1 MCGVAGFV
9 DFKCGSGSNILS
21 NMVSTLNHRGPDDEG
36 TYLDEVDQYQLGLG
50 HKRLSIL
57 DLSPLG
63 HQPMKYENLVI
74 VYNGEVYNFKEI
86 RQELES
92 LGYDFQSQSDTEVI
106 LKSYHCWGDEM
117 VLKLNG
123 MFAIIMFDKDK
134 QELTLFRDR
143 AGVKPL
149 YWFFKDGLF
158 LFGSELKS
166 LCTHPRFE
174 RKLNFKALS
183 LFLQFGYVP
192 QPLSIYQNT
201 HKLFSG
207 HFLKLDLST
216 ATIREE
222 KYWEVFSAYVSEKST
237 KKESEILEDL
247 DTLIS
252 SACNYRMVSDVPV
265 GVFLSGGYDSSLV
278 TAMVQKESSQKIK
291 TFTIGFEEEKFNEA
305 IYAKQVA
312 DHLGTDHHEYL
323 CSQQEALNL
332 IQELPDIWDEPFADS
347 SGIPTYLVSKLARN
361 QVVVSLSADGGDE
374 LFGGYEKY
382 QSAAKYLNWFQKYP
396 IRSLVDQV
404 MEPLRDQVAARVLSE
419 SKLYVYD
426 NFLKTKDSKDSISN
440 LEAYQKFFFDNEIK
454 KLSSHLE
461 PSSLFSGDIQQL
473 NAIENPLDQMMAYDY
488 ATYQTDDILTK
499 VDRATMAHSLE
510 GREPLLDYRLID
522 YVGKIPTQLKLK
534 GGVKKYLL
542 KEIAH
547 RYLPKSI
554 MERPKMGFSVPLVTW
569 LKNDLKYLIDDFLN
583 EAYIKDQG
591 VFHWEQISK
600 MVKLFE
606 KRGDINYAN
615 RIWNLLVFQI
625 WYQKWMKS

>member
-1 MCGVAGFV
+1 M
-9 DFKCGSGSNILS
+9 I
-21 NMVSTLNHRGPDDEG
+21 STLNHRGPDDEG

-63 HQPMKYENLVI
+63 HQPMKYQNLVI

-86 RQELES
+86 RQELET

-117 VLKLNG
+117 VSKLNG
-123 MFAIIMFDKDK
+123 MFAIIMFDKEK

-166 LCTHPRFE
+166 LCAHPRFE
-174 RKLNFKALS
+174 RKLNFEALS

-201 HKLFSG
+201 HKLSSG
-207 HFLKLDLST
+207 HFLKLDLSS
-216 ATIREE
+216 AAIQKE

-323 CSQQEALNL
+323 CSQKEALNL
-332 IQELPDIWDEPFADS
+332 IEELPDIWDEPFADS
-347 SGIPTYLVSKLARN
+347 SAIPTYLVSKLARN

-382 QSAAKYLNWFQKYP
+382 QSADKYFNLFQKYP
-396 IRSLVDQV
+396 IKNIVFQV
-404 MEPLRDQVAARVLSE
+404 MDPLRDHVAVKILSE
-419 SKLYVYD
+419 SKLHIYD
-426 NFLKTKDSKDSISN
+426 NFLKTKESKDSISN

-461 PSSLFSGDIQQL
+461 SSSLYSGDTQQL

-488 ATYQTDDILTK
+488 ATYQADDILTK
-499 VDRATMAHSLE
+499 VDRATMAHGLE

-522 YVGKIPTQLKLK
+522 YVGKIPTHLKLK

-542 KEIAH
+542 KEITH
-547 RYLPKSI
+547 RYLPKSL
-554 MERPKMGFSVPLVTW
+554 MDRPKMGFSVPLVTW
-569 LKNDLKYLIDDFLN
+569 LKNDLHYLIDDFLC

-591 VFHWEQISK
+591 IFHWEQISK

-606 KRGDINYAN
+606 NRGDINYAN
-615 RIWNLLVFQI
+615 RIWNLLVFQL
-625 WYQKWMKS
+625 WYQKWMKY

>member
-9 DFKCGSGSNILS
+9 DFKCGSDSKILS
-21 NMVSTLNHRGPDDEG
+21 HMIGALNHRGPDDEG
-36 TYLDEVDQYQLGLG
+36 IYLHEVNEYQLGLG

-63 HQPMKYENLVI
+63 HQPMHYQNLVI

-92 LGYDFQSQSDTEVI
+92 LGYDFQSKSDTEVI
-106 LKSYHCWGDEM
+106 IKSYHCWGDEM
-117 VLKLNG
+117 VSKLNG
-123 MFAIIMFDKDK
+123 MFVIILFDKDK

-166 LCTHPRFE
+166 LCAHPLFE
-174 RKLNFKALS
+174 RKLNFEALS

-201 HKLFSG
+201 QKLSPG
-207 HFLKLDLST
+207 HFLKLDIKST
-216 ATIREE
+216 SIRKET
-222 KYWEVFSAYVSEKST
+222 YWEVFSSYVSEKTT
-237 KKESEILEDL
+237 KKEPEILDDL
-247 DTLIS
+247 EALLS

-305 IYAKQVA
+305 IYAKKVA
-312 DHLGTDHHEYL
+312 EHLGTDHYEYF
-323 CSQQEALNL
+323 CSQQEALDL
-332 IQELPDIWDEPFADS
+332 IEDLPDIWDEPFADS
-347 SGIPTYLVSKLARN
+347 SAIPTYLVSKLARN

-382 QSAAKYLNWFQKYP
+382 QSAVKYSDWFQKYP
-396 IRSLVDQV
+396 LESIVEKV
-404 MEPLRDQVAARVLSE
+404 MGPLRDKVAAKFLSE

-426 NFLKTKDSKDSISN
+426 NFLKIKDSKDVIST
-440 LEAYQKFFFDNEIK
+440 LESYQKFFFDSELN
-454 KLSSHLE
+454 KLSSHLK
-461 PSSLFSGDIQQL
+461 PFSLFSGNAQEL

-488 ATYQTDDILTK
+488 ATYQADDILTK

-522 YVGKIPTQLKLK
+522 YVGKIPSQLKLK

-542 KEIAH
+542 KELTH
-547 RYLPKSI
+547 RYLPKSL
-554 MERPKMGFSVPLVTW
+554 MDRPKMGFSIPLAVW
-569 LKNDLKYLIDDFLN
+569 LKNDLKYLINDLLN

-591 VFHWEQISK
+591 VFRWEEISK
-600 MVKLFE
+600 MVRLFE

-615 RIWNLLVFQI
+615 RIWNLLVFQL
-625 WYQKWMKS
+625 WYRKWMKS

>member
-1 MCGVAGFV
+1 M
-9 DFKCGSGSNILS
+9 I
-21 NMVSTLNHRGPDDEG
+21 STLNHRGPDDEG

-63 HQPMKYENLVI
+63 HQPMKYQNLVI

-86 RQELES
+86 RQELET

-117 VLKLNG
+117 VSKLNG
-123 MFAIIMFDKDK
+123 MFAIIMFDKEK

-166 LCTHPRFE
+166 LCAHPRFE
-174 RKLNFKALS
+174 RKLNFEALS

-201 HKLFSG
+201 HKLSSG
-207 HFLKLDLST
+207 HFLKLDLSS
-216 ATIREE
+216 AAIQKE

-323 CSQQEALNL
+323 CSQKEALNL
-332 IQELPDIWDEPFADS
+332 IEELPDIWDEPFADS
-347 SGIPTYLVSKLARN
+347 SAIPTYLVSKLARN

-382 QSAAKYLNWFQKYP
+382 QSAEKYFNLFQKYP
-396 IRSLVDQV
+396 IKNIVFQV
-404 MEPLRDQVAARVLSE
+404 MDPLRDHVAVKILSE
-419 SKLYVYD
+419 SKLHIYD
-426 NFLKTKDSKDSISN
+426 NFLKTKESKDSISN

-461 PSSLFSGDIQQL
+461 SSSLYSGDTQQL

-488 ATYQTDDILTK
+488 ATYQADDILTK
-499 VDRATMAHSLE
+499 VDRATMAHGLE

-522 YVGKIPTQLKLK
+522 YVGKIPTHLKLK

-542 KEIAH
+542 KEITH
-547 RYLPKSI
+547 RYLPKSL
-554 MERPKMGFSVPLVTW
+554 MDRPKMGFSVPLVTW
-569 LKNDLKYLIDDFLN
+569 LKNDLHYLIDDFLC

-591 VFHWEQISK
+591 IFHWEQISK

-606 KRGDINYAN
+606 NRGDINYAN
-615 RIWNLLVFQI
+615 RIWNLLVFQL
-625 WYQKWMKS
+625 WYQKWMKY

>member
-1 MCGVAGFV
+1 
-9 DFKCGSGSNILS
+9 
-21 NMVSTLNHRGPDDEG
+21 
-36 TYLDEVDQYQLGLG
+36 
-50 HKRLSIL
+50 
-57 DLSPLG
+57 
-63 HQPMKYENLVI
+63 
-74 VYNGEVYNFKEI
+74 
-86 RQELES
+86 
-92 LGYDFQSQSDTEVI
+92 
-106 LKSYHCWGDEM
+106 M
-117 VLKLNG
+117 VLKLHG

-134 QELTLFRDR
+134 QELTLFSDR

-201 HKLFSG
+201 HKMSSG
-207 HFLKLDLST
+207 HFLKLDLSS
-216 ATIREE
+216 AAIQKE

-237 KKESEILEDL
+237 KKESKILEDL

-323 CSQQEALNL
+323 CSQKEALNL
-332 IQELPDIWDEPFADS
+332 IEELPDIWDEPFADS
-347 SGIPTYLVSKLARN
+347 SAIPTYLVSKLARN

-382 QSAAKYLNWFQKYP
+382 QSADKYFNLFQKYP
-396 IRSLVDQV
+396 IKNIVFQV
-404 MEPLRDQVAARVLSE
+404 MDPLRDHVAVKILSE
-419 SKLYVYD
+419 SKLHIYD
-426 NFLKTKDSKDSISN
+426 NFLKTKESKDSISN

-461 PSSLFSGDIQQL
+461 SSSLYSGDTQQL

-488 ATYQTDDILTK
+488 ATYQADDILTK
-499 VDRATMAHSLE
+499 VDRATMAHGLE

-522 YVGKIPTQLKLK
+522 YVGKIPTHLKLK

-542 KEIAH
+542 KEITH
-547 RYLPKSI
+547 RYLPKSL
-554 MERPKMGFSVPLVTW
+554 MDRPKMGFSVPLVTW
-569 LKNDLKYLIDDFLN
+569 LKNDLHYLIDDFLC

-591 VFHWEQISK
+591 IFHWEQISK

-606 KRGDINYAN
+606 NRGDINYAN
-615 RIWNLLVFQI
+615 RIWNLLVFQL
-625 WYQKWMKS
+625 WYQKWMKY

>member
-9 DFKCGSGSNILS
+9 DFKCGSDSNILS
-21 NMVSTLNHRGPDDEG
+21 NMISTLNHRGPDDEG

-63 HQPMKYENLVI
+63 HQPMKYQNLVI

-86 RQELES
+86 RQELET

-117 VLKLNG
+117 VSKLNG
-123 MFAIIMFDKDK
+123 MFAIIMFDKEK

-166 LCTHPRFE
+166 LCAHPRFE
-174 RKLNFKALS
+174 RKLNFEALS

-201 HKLFSG
+201 HKLSSG
-207 HFLKLDLST
+207 HFLKLDLSS
-216 ATIREE
+216 AAIQKE

-323 CSQQEALNL
+323 CSQKEALNL
-332 IQELPDIWDEPFADS
+332 IEELPDIWDEPFADS
-347 SGIPTYLVSKLARN
+347 SAIPTYLVSKLARN

-382 QSAAKYLNWFQKYP
+382 QSAEKYFNFFQKYS
-396 IRSLVDQV
+396 IKNIVDKV
-404 MEPLRDQVAARVLSE
+404 MDPLRDHVAVKILSE
-419 SKLYVYD
+419 SKLYIYD
-426 NFLKTKDSKDSISN
+426 NFLKTKESKDSISN

-454 KLSSHLE
+454 KLSIHLE
-461 PSSLFSGDIQQL
+461 PSSLYSGDTQQL

-488 ATYQTDDILTK
+488 ATYQADDILTK
-499 VDRATMAHSLE
+499 VDRATMAHGLE

-522 YVGKIPTQLKLK
+522 YVGKIPTHLKLK

-542 KEIAH
+542 KEITH

-554 MERPKMGFSVPLVTW
+554 MDRPKMGFSVPLVTW
-569 LKNDLKYLIDDFLN
+569 LKNDLHYLIDDFLS

-591 VFHWEQISK
+591 IFHWEQISK
-600 MVKLFE
+600 MVKFFE

-615 RIWNLLVFQI
+615 RIWNLLVFQL
-625 WYQKWMKS
+625 WYQKWMKY

>member
-1 MCGVAGFV
+1 
-9 DFKCGSGSNILS
+9 
-21 NMVSTLNHRGPDDEG
+21 MVSTLNHRGPDDEG

-63 HQPMKYENLVI
+63 HQPMKYQNLVI

-86 RQELES
+86 RQELET

-117 VLKLNG
+117 VSKLNG
-123 MFAIIMFDKDK
+123 MFAIIMFDKEK

-166 LCTHPRFE
+166 LCAHPRFE
-174 RKLNFKALS
+174 RKLNFEALS

-201 HKLFSG
+201 HKMSSG
-207 HFLKLDLST
+207 HFLKLDLSS
-216 ATIREE
+216 AAIQKE

-323 CSQQEALNL
+323 CSQKEALNL
-332 IQELPDIWDEPFADS
+332 IEELPDIWDEPFADS
-347 SGIPTYLVSKLARN
+347 SAIPTYLVSKLARN

-382 QSAAKYLNWFQKYP
+382 QSADKYFNLFQKYP
-396 IRSLVDQV
+396 IKNIVFQV
-404 MEPLRDQVAARVLSE
+404 MDPLRDHVAVKILSE
-419 SKLYVYD
+419 SKLHIYD
-426 NFLKTKDSKDSISN
+426 NFLKTKESKDSISN

-461 PSSLFSGDIQQL
+461 SSSLYSGDTQQL

-488 ATYQTDDILTK
+488 ATYQADDILTK
-499 VDRATMAHSLE
+499 VDRATMAHGLE

-522 YVGKIPTQLKLK
+522 YVGKIPTHLKLK

-542 KEIAH
+542 KEITH
-547 RYLPKSI
+547 RYLPKSL
-554 MERPKMGFSVPLVTW
+554 MDRPKMGFSVPLVTW
-569 LKNDLKYLIDDFLN
+569 LKNDLHYLIDDFLC

-591 VFHWEQISK
+591 IFHWEQISK

-606 KRGDINYAN
+606 NRGDINYAN
-615 RIWNLLVFQI
+615 RIWNLLVFQL
-625 WYQKWMKS
+625 WYQKWMKY

>member
-1 MCGVAGFV
+1 M
-9 DFKCGSGSNILS
+9 I
-21 NMVSTLNHRGPDDEG
+21 STLNHRGPDDEG

-63 HQPMKYENLVI
+63 HQPMKYQNLVI

-86 RQELES
+86 RQELET

-117 VLKLNG
+117 VSKLNG
-123 MFAIIMFDKDK
+123 MFAIIMFDKEK

-166 LCTHPRFE
+166 LCAHPRFE
-174 RKLNFKALS
+174 RKLNFEALS

-201 HKLFSG
+201 HKMSSG
-207 HFLKLDLST
+207 HFLKLDLSS
-216 ATIREE
+216 AAIQKE

-323 CSQQEALNL
+323 CSQKEALNL
-332 IQELPDIWDEPFADS
+332 IEELPDIWDEPFADS
-347 SGIPTYLVSKLARN
+347 SAIPTYLVSKLARN

-382 QSAAKYLNWFQKYP
+382 QSADKYFNLFQKYP
-396 IRSLVDQV
+396 IKNIVFQV
-404 MEPLRDQVAARVLSE
+404 MDPLRDHVAVKILSE
-419 SKLYVYD
+419 SKLHIYD
-426 NFLKTKDSKDSISN
+426 NFLKTKESKDSISN

-461 PSSLFSGDIQQL
+461 SSSLYSGDTQQL

-488 ATYQTDDILTK
+488 ATYQADDILTK
-499 VDRATMAHSLE
+499 VDRATMAHGLE

-522 YVGKIPTQLKLK
+522 YVGKIPTHLKLK

-542 KEIAH
+542 KEITH
-547 RYLPKSI
+547 RYLPKSL
-554 MERPKMGFSVPLVTW
+554 MDRPKMGFSVPLVTW
-569 LKNDLKYLIDDFLN
+569 LKNDLHYLIDDFLC

-591 VFHWEQISK
+591 IFHWEQISK

-606 KRGDINYAN
+606 NRGDINYAN
-615 RIWNLLVFQI
+615 RIWNLLVFQL
-625 WYQKWMKS
+625 WYQKWMKY